1 MILGFRDQTTRDIY
15 NGENTKAARA
25 IPLSIWA
32 VAFRKLD
39 LLNAARQL
47 HDLRVPPGNRLEM
60 LRGHWAGFHSIR
72 VNDQYRVVFVWVDG
86 NVKDVQIL
94 DYH

>member
-15 NGENTKAARA
+15 HGDNTKSARLV
-25 IPLSIWA
+25 PMVLWN
-32 VAFRKLD
+32 VACRKLD

-47 HDLRVPPGNRLEM
+47 NDLRVPPGNRLEM
-60 LRGHWAGFHSIR
+60 LRGQWAGFHSIR
-72 VNDQYRVVFVWVDG
+72 VNDQYRLVFLWVNG
-86 NVKDVQIL
+86 NVKDVQIT

>member
-1 MILGFRDQTTRDIY
+1 MILGFRDHATRDIY
-15 NGENTKAARA
+15 NGENTKAARS
-25 IPLSIWA
+25 IPMSIWNIS
-32 VAFRKLD
+32 FRKLD

-47 HDLRVPPGNRLEM
+47 HDLRIPPGNRLEM
-60 LRGHWAGFHSIR
+60 LRGDWMGFHSIR

-86 NVKDVQIL
+86 NVKDVQIV